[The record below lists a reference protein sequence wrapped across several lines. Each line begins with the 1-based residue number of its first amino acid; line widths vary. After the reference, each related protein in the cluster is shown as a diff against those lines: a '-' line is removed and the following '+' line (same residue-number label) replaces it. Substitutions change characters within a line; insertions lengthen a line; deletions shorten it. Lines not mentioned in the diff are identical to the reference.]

1 VIKCSCYTNIL
12 AASAIICGVPGDTFH
27 GSIIGDG
34 VDKVEVLGVMLAYA
48 PLPFPNNKNEYP
60 QLFVKQTQGQ
70 FALWE
75 NAQMQKA
82 S

>member
-1 VIKCSCYTNIL
+1 M
-12 AASAIICGVPGDTFH
+12 
-27 GSIIGDG
+27 IGDG